1 MALALGSDY
10 ISAKPKPRTLFSS
23 DYPIIFVGDDYTQ
36 YVFYDASPDGSIS
49 VATDRTI
56 NATGLCNSWPVVDG
70 GDGSKSNITIMLSSL
85 SVKTNVHIPITAGL
99 NQTTYVTHLSRSCG
113 DGCGIITALETSLEN
128 PFYYECNITVTKVDN
143 AERPEHEVVSSLRTL
158 AASAIA
164 LQGYVAPSVNNNTDL
179 QFQTYPAE
187 FAYGAAQNG
196 STHAMGLQISAF
208 SMGVIAVA
216 AQNNPQI
223 MVPGDQPQ
231 AGLTLNIAQ
240 WKYVHLILGLTAGL
254 QLVLVII
261 TALVSNRAIV
271 KDKSHLAVARL
282 LSPFVEQLGSSGSI
296 ATGKEISDAFGS
308 EAKFIYSV
316 DRTSQSDLLRLSMGQ
331 QKPVRRF
338 PKGLYD

>member
-10 ISAKPKPRTLFSS
+10 ISAKPKPRALFSS
-23 DYPIIFVGDDYTQ
+23 DNPIIFVGDDYTQ

-49 VATDRTI
+49 IATDRTI
-56 NATGLCNSWPVVDG
+56 NSTGICNSWPVIDG
-70 GDGSKSNITIMLSSL
+70 GDGSKSNIIMLSSL
-85 SVKTNVHIPITAGL
+85 GDKTNVHIPITAGL

-113 DGCGIITALETSLEN
+113 DGCGIIAALETSLEN
-128 PFYYECNITVTKVDN
+128 PFYYECKVMVAKVDN
-143 AERPEHEVVSSLRTL
+143 AKRPEHEVASSLRTL

-196 STHAMGLQISAF
+196 STHGMALQMAEF

-231 AGLTLNIAQ
+231 AGLTLNISE
-240 WKYVHLILGLTAGL
+240 WKYVHLILGLTVGL
-254 QLVLVII
+254 QLVLFLI
-261 TALVSNRAIV
+261 TAFVSNRAIV

-282 LSPFVEQLGSSGSI
+282 LRPFVEPLGSSGSI
-296 ATGKEISDAFGS
+296 ATGKDISDAFGS

-316 DRTSQSDLLRLSMGQ
+316 DPPSSQSDLLRLSMGE

-338 PKGLYD
+338 AKGLYD